1 MRRVLAGI
9 SAFLGMLGL
18 AWLRGRSAARSERDR
33 KDAKDYVNERKRID
47 AEVSSVG
54 STDAERISVLQ
65 GIAKRRGTGK
75 N

>member
-1 MRRVLAGI
+1 MRVLAGI

-54 STDAERISVLQ
+54 STDSERVRLLQ
-65 GIAKRRGTGK
+65 DIAKRRGGSK
-75 N
+75 D